1 LLEIQV
7 GEQAAFEIA
16 RRARGTPRIANRL
29 LRRARDFA
37 EVLGNGTL
45 SAEVAEQALDRL
57 DVDRAG
63 LDEMDRRFLSV
74 IIDYYK
80 GGPVGI
86 ETLAAALSEPRDTL
100 EDVYEP
106 FLIQQGLLARTARG
120 RVATDRAYE
129 HLKLPKPSRQ
139 QGLF

>member
-1 LLEIQV
+1 PEELASVVQRSARLLDIHVDPE
-7 GEQAAFEIA
+7 AAFEIA

-29 LRRARDFA
+29 LRRSRDFA
-37 EVLGNGTL
+37 EVLGDGAL
-45 SAEVAEQALDRL
+45 STSVAAQALDRL

-63 LDEMDRRFLSV
+63 LDEMDRRFLNV
-74 IIDYYK
+74 IIEFYK

-106 FLIQQGLLARTARG
+106 YL
-120 RVATDRAYE
+120 
-129 HLKLPKPSRQ
+129 
-139 QGLF
+139 